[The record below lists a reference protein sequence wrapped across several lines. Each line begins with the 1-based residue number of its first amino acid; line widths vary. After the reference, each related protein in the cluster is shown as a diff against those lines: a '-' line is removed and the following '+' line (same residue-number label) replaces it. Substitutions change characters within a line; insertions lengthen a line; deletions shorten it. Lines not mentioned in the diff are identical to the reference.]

1 MTTGIEWTDRVWN
14 PVSGCTKISQGC
26 RNCYAFTLHDMRHR
40 AFIEGKKL
48 PVQYAKPFSE
58 IQLFENRLKQPLSW
72 RKPQKVFVN
81 SMSDLFHEEVPD
93 DFIDKVFAV
102 MALSPKQTFQI
113 LTKRP
118 NRMSKYLNTPDR
130 DEIIGWIAHEFYE
143 KLGGDYKHIS
153 SLITRPGTISNISL
167 QEHPD
172 AWPLP
177 NVWLGVSVEN
187 QQAAEERIPYLLE
200 TPAAVRFLS
209 CEPLLGEV
217 DLTFTTQA
225 VHPMNEGYGFAAIEG
240 VDWVI
245 VGGESGSNARQMD
258 EGWVLYLRDQCEEY
272 GVPFFFKQWGGRNRK
287 KAGRLLEG
295 KEYNEMPLNINSE
308 NLIER

>member
-1 MTTGIEWTDRVWN
+1 
-14 PVSGCTKISQGC
+14 
-26 RNCYAFTLHDMRHR
+26 MRHR

-81 SMSDLFHEEVPD
+81 SMSDLFHEKVNV
-93 DFIDKVFAV
+93 DFIAKVFAV
-102 MALSPKQTFQI
+102 MWLATKHTFQI

-118 NRMSKYLNTPDR
+118 ERMAKLLN
-130 DEIIGWIAHEFYE
+130 DEEFQVKAGWYASQFCREFSVE
-143 KLGGDYKHIS
+143 
-153 SLITRPGTISNISL
+153 R
-167 QEHPD
+167 
-172 AWPLP
+172 P
-177 NVWLGVSVEN
+177 NVQNLPGWPNPNIWLGVSVEN

-258 EGWVLYLRDQCEEY
+258 EGWVLYLRDQCEKY

>member
-1 MTTGIEWTDRVWN
+1 MSTGIEWTDRVWN

-58 IQLFENRLKQPLSW
+58 IQLFENRFKQPLSW

-81 SMSDLFHEEVPD
+81 SMSDLFHEKVNV
-93 DFIDKVFAV
+93 DFIAKVFAV
-102 MALSPKQTFQI
+102 MWLATKHTFQI

-118 NRMSKYLNTPDR
+118 ERMAKLLN
-130 DEIIGWIAHEFYE
+130 DEEFQVKAGWYASQFCREFSVE
-143 KLGGDYKHIS
+143 
-153 SLITRPGTISNISL
+153 R
-167 QEHPD
+167 
-172 AWPLP
+172 P
-177 NVWLGVSVEN
+177 NVQNLPGWPNPNIWLGVSVEN

-209 CEPLLGEV
+209 CEPLLEEV

-272 GVPFFFKQWGGRNRK
+272 GVPFFFKQWGGRSRK